1 MCNVL
6 FFAVGIFLWLQ
17 DFQKIILHVFI
28 LMYARI
34 DIIYAYF
41 AVTKEK

>member
-1 MCNVL
+1 MFYFL
-6 FFAVGIFLWLQ
+6 LWAYFFRLQ
-17 DFQKIILHVFI
+17 DFQKIILFI
-28 LMYARI
+28 LMNARI